1 MVFVARVQRG
11 HTVRLCVAECKE
23 VTQLGCYGVC
33 VCGRVQRGRTVRLL
47 LWCVCG
53 RVQRGHAVWL
63 LLWGWGGGWQSAKRS
78 HSYIVVVCV
87 WQSAKRSRSSSILE
101 ALQKADLPVLE
112 SCHNHEL
119 PLSRVHLLNTLIKLA
134 DRELVYLINWAK
146 HVPGQCL
153 PLL

>member
-1 MVFVARVQRG
+1 ML
-11 HTVRLCVAECKE
+11 LCVWQTADRSCSY
-23 VTQLGCYGVC
+23 VV
-33 VCGRVQRGRTVRLL
+33 VCGRVRT
-47 LWCVCG
+47 
-53 RVQRGHAVWL
+53 GHAVIL
-63 LLWGWGGGWQSAKRS
+63 
-78 HSYIVVVCV
+78 CV

-153 PLL
+153 PLLPC